1 MFVRSLRQ
9 ILALLQMS
17 LGALGGRVGPALVI
31 VVGTTC
37 VVGVLISML
46 SMGAGVRRLA
56 MNGARADRAVVVT
69 GGGQRAGTPL
79 SKEAVFTISDMPG
92 VKRDPNGK
100 SIASGIAV
108 AIIEGR
114 ARLDDARVMFPVLGV
129 EGRYSELAP
138 ELHLTGGRMF
148 HPAVHEL
155 LVGKARHVEE
165 KGLEIGDRVRL
176 RGENWTV
183 VGHFESG
190 GSADG
195 TAMTDAET
203 LMSDFHLG
211 TFQSVAVMLKSPG
224 EFDEFK
230 RMLEANPSIN
240 VEVKHEREYL
250 AEQMKGFTTVLDFV
264 SYFVGT
270 VMGVGATVGA
280 VSAMYAL
287 VDSRRREFAMLSAI
301 GFGSFAI
308 VAAVLIESLLLAL
321 PGAVMGAVMAL
332 VLFNGNHV
340 SPAGFAMQLAVTP
353 QVVALGMFWALC
365 MGLLGGLM
373 PALRASRVS
382 VIAALRAT

>member
-1 MFVRSLRQ
+1 M
-9 ILALLQMS
+9 LA
-17 LGALGGRVGPALVI
+17 
-31 VVGTTC
+31 
-37 VVGVLISML
+37 
-46 SMGAGVRRLA
+46 MGAGVRRLA
-56 MNGARADRAVVVT
+56 INGARADRAVVVT

-79 SKEAVFTISDMPG
+79 SKEAVFTIADMPG
-92 VKRDPNGK
+92 VKRDPDGK

-129 EGRYSELAP
+129 EGRYFELAP
-138 ELHLTGGRMF
+138 ELRLTGGRMF

-195 TAMTDAET
+195 AAITDAET

-270 VMGVGATVGA
+270 IMGIGATVGA

-321 PGAVMGAVMAL
+321 PGAVIGAVMAL

-340 SPAGFAMQLAVTP
+340 SPAGFAMELAVTP
-353 QVVALGMFWALC
+353 QVVALGMIWALC

-382 VIAALRAT
+382 VITALRAA